1 MRINTRNTVTAR
13 PAPLIAATSNRPTT
27 RTANGAPAY
36 TREAQGELFLL
47 ATTTL
52 WQEDTFNEKGNAR
65 ADRLIDLVHEIA
77 VKDFIWLSKFAAWL
91 RGPGNIRTA
100 SIVIAAEAV
109 KARLDAGITEVV
121 CSAPGKC
128 MQCKGWPSWRD
139 RSPLSSMVHG
149 DHYTHRKLVN
159 SVLQRADEPGEMI
172 AYWLS
177 KYGKTKP
184 IPISI
189 KRGIADAIERLWN
202 QRAFLKWDSE
212 AKAIRFG
219 DVIDLVQ
226 PAYHNKTPEG
236 SWQYELM
243 GYALAKRHGRDE
255 ITISDKLAMIRER
268 VRLMGTQVANRR
280 RILLSDTGPDRLAAA
295 GMTWESLAGW
305 LQGPMD
311 AKAWEAV
318 IPSMGYM
325 ALLRNLRNFDQAGI
339 SDFSV
344 EYVNS
349 KLADPEEVAKSR
361 QLPYR
366 FLSAYMATDSLQWAT
381 ALDKGMTGSVANIP
395 SLGGRTLV
403 LIDTSG
409 SMTGVMSSKSQ
420 VTHLMSAA
428 MFGVAL
434 AAKGESVDLYGWADG
449 TFKHEVRKG
458 ASVLRETQR
467 FCARSGEVGHGTQL
481 MQAVAR
487 GYNGHD
493 RIVIISDMQTSDVL
507 RWDRGSST
515 TLPANVNIFG
525 FNTIGHA
532 ATPFSANSNMHEF
545 GGLTDATFANISRIE
560 SYKSGQWPWEMA
572 QQQVAA

>member
-13 PAPLIAATSNRPTT
+13 PAPLIAATTNRPTT

-52 WQEDTFNEKGNAR
+52 WQEDTFNERGNAR
-65 ADRLIDLVHEIA
+65 AERLIALVHEIA
-77 VKDFIWLSKFAAWL
+77 VTDFAWLSKFTAWL

-109 KARLDAGITEVV
+109 KARLDAGLTEGG
-121 CSAPGKC
+121 CAEAGRCYACRAFGFAYAS
-128 MQCKGWPSWRD
+128 RH
-139 RSPLSSMVHG
+139 SP
-149 DHYTHRKLVN
+149 DTHYTHRKIVN

-189 KRGIADAIERLWN
+189 KRGIANAIERLWN
-202 QRAFLKWDSE
+202 QRAFLKWDSD

-243 GYALAKRHGRDE
+243 GYALAKRHNRDE
-255 ITISDKLAMIRER
+255 IAIGPKLAMIQER
-268 VRLMGTQVANRR
+268 VRLMGTYVANRR
-280 RILLSDTGPDRLAAA
+280 KILLSDEGQGRLVAA
-295 GMTWESLAGW
+295 GMTWESVAGW

-339 SDFSV
+339 SDFFV

-409 SMTGVMSSKSQ
+409 SMTGAMSSKSK

-449 TFKHEVRKG
+449 VFRHEVRKG

-467 FCARSGEVGHGTQL
+467 FCSRSGEVGHGTHL

-507 RWDRGSST
+507 RWDRGSRT
-515 TLPANVNIFG
+515 ALPTNVNIYG
-525 FNTIGHA
+525 FNTSGHA

-545 GGLTDATFANISRIE
+545 GGLTDATFANITRIE
-560 SYKSGQWPWEMA
+560 TYKSGQWPWELA